1 MTRLAWAVIVVSLLI
16 AMIASCV
23 GGVSPPLDLPTS
35 KPETLVKIVEVERKV
50 VVPVTV
56 PVPVTVEVP
65 MPQTVLVEK
74 FVEVPATVEVTRE
87 VAATVEVTREVT
99 VEKLER
105 VLEIVDR
112 AVTVE
117 VVKQTT
123 KYIEVPTTVEVPI
136 VYEIEVTR
144 EVPVTVE
151 VIRDVEVPVEKF
163 VPVKEFATVEIEIEV
178 EVTRIVEVHRVVTA
192 TPTVTPTPTPIFF
205 RPFPYAVVCDRHSR
219 RVQIGL
225 GRVELVGRTA
235 PATRLRKR
243 RFCKRISRICDL
255 HREPWE
261 FRSRN

>member
-35 KPETLVKIVEVERKV
+35 KPETLVEIVEVERKV
-50 VVPVTV
+50 VFPVTV

-65 MPQTVLVEK
+65 MRQTVLVEK

-178 EVTRIVEVHRVVTA
+178 EVTRIVDVHRVVTA
-192 TPTVTPTPTPIFF
+192 TPTVTPTPKSIFAG
-205 RPFPYAVVCDRHSR
+205 PFPTPSFATGTISGCKLVWAVLNWLD
-219 RVQIGL
+219 GL
-225 GRVELVGRTA
+225 PSYTSEEKKILQEDI
-235 PATRLRKR
+235 P
-243 RFCKRISRICDL
+243 FCDL
-255 HREPWE
+255 HGNPIIS
-261 FRSRN
+261 FP